1 MENKAGKPRG
11 SIMSRANQ
19 PINIFCVTTSTLCTI
34 VIFKSTVKNPAVPVS
49 LFLVTF
55 YIIQITH
62 IFNTQEYEN
71 HFAQIHAK
79 SQITM
84 PNSKK
89 YTVKVCQIN
98 V

>member
-1 MENKAGKPRG
+1 
-11 SIMSRANQ
+11 MSRVNQ
-19 PINIFCVTTSTLCTI
+19 PINIFCAMTSMLCTT
-34 VIFKSTVKNPAVPVS
+34 VMSSTVKNPAVPVS

-62 IFNTQEYEN
+62 ILNTQEYEY